1 MAESSTLLNTADHPA
16 EDSLV
21 DRKSEFIGDACHA
34 DTLAEAL
41 AFVDT
46 IRERHPKAR
55 HVAYAAIC
63 GGQGQMTERMSDD
76 GEPSGTAGKP
86 ILDVLRA
93 NGLTDC
99 VVTVTRYFGGI
110 LLGSGGLTRAYSSAA
125 SLAIKAAELARIV
138 PCVRFRLTVQYPQ
151 LDKLSHLIVQSGG
164 SQSNEQYT
172 DVVTLDALIAQE
184 QEDSFVS
191 RVVEAFRGS
200 VHAEKIGV
208 EHQAIQ

>member
-16 EDSLV
+16 QDSLA
-21 DRKSEFIGDACHA
+21 DRKSEFIGNACHA

-41 AFVDT
+41 AFVDAV
-46 IRERHPKAR
+46 RDRHPKAR
-55 HVAYAAIC
+55 HIAYAAIC
-63 GGQGQMTERMSDD
+63 GSQGSLTERMSDD

-125 SLAIKAAELARIV
+125 SLAVKAAQRARIV
-138 PCVRFRLTVQYPQ
+138 PCVRFRMTVQYPQ
-151 LDKLSHLIVQSGG
+151 LDTLNHLIAQAGG
-164 SQSNEQYT
+164 VQSNEQYT

-184 QEDSFVS
+184 HGDAFVA

-200 VHAEKIGV
+200 VHADRIGV
-208 EHQAIQ
+208 EHRAIQ

>member
-99 VVTVTRYFGGI
+99 VVTVTRYFGGV
-110 LLGSGGLTRAYSSAA
+110 LLGAG
-125 SLAIKAAELARIV
+125 LARIV